1 MLKFDELVCC
11 FNHDLADFPLS
22 CYLLMS
28 FHSSSRFG
36 DTDDFDPFGDNYDND
51 RTENQA
57 LESATKLNYH
67 SYMDKKTRAKW
78 TKSDTDLFYQVFR
91 YQLLGQLFSC

>member
-11 FNHDLADFPLS
+11 FNHDLAYFPLS

-28 FHSSSRFG
+28 FHSSSHFG

-51 RTENQA
+51 RTENHA
-57 LESATKLNYH
+57 LENATKLNYH
-67 SYMDKKTRAKW
+67 SYMDKWRKF
-78 TKSDTDLFYQVFR
+78 DTDLFYQVFEIN
-91 YQLLGQLFSC
+91 YSLLF